1 MEGLTPA
8 KVYAKVAKILSGRRN
23 GTEQNRDAS
32 MLHFISRTLGIWLIA
47 AAVVAGV
54 VDGMKSIATS
64 HIVMTSA
71 GQFWATVSPASLAS
85 AQMSLHRL
93 APALWDTLASPAL
106 QLPSWGLF
114 LALGILFMV
123 LGIRRRRDFIY
134 AA

>member
-1 MEGLTPA
+1 
-8 KVYAKVAKILSGRRN
+8 
-23 GTEQNRDAS
+23 
-32 MLHFISRTLGIWLIA
+32 MLHFIARTLGMWLLA

-64 HIVMTSA
+64 HVVLTSS
-71 GQFWATVSPASLAS
+71 GQFWATVSPSSLAS
-85 AQMSLHRL
+85 AQASLHRL
-93 APALWDTLASPAL
+93 SPNLWESVVAPALHVPV
-106 QLPSWGLF
+106 WGVF

>member
-1 MEGLTPA
+1 
-8 KVYAKVAKILSGRRN
+8 
-23 GTEQNRDAS
+23 

-54 VDGMKSIATS
+54 VDGMRSIATM
-64 HIVMTSA
+64 HIILTSS
-71 GQFWATVSPASLAS
+71 GQFWAIVSPGSLAS
-85 AQMSLHRL
+85 AQASLHRL
-93 APALWDTLASPAL
+93 SPNLWNSAVTPVL
-106 QLPSWGLF
+106 QLPIWGVF